1 MMTNTVEAL
10 KEPSF
15 IASKNLSI
23 QELTIGD
30 SSCCIR
36 LTIWADGVGKMEENK
51 SYQLHNVT
59 IREFSGKKI
68 LSTSKNGSTI
78 KAINDLDNVEV
89 LIDDDSRNDNTVQ
102 HLKNVRIVGVQKLDA
117 YYQCL
122 KCAAKVTKDDDMGE
136 CLRCSM
142 VQSLSDCHKGVM
154 ACVIVKSENNTLTL
168 RVFDK
173 VITAIMD
180 NQREVTPRELLRAR
194 PFGMHFQDGIIRS
207 IRRS

>member
-1 MMTNTVEAL
+1 MPISNVTAVMTNSRVTVEAL

-30 SSCCIR
+30 YSGCIR
-36 LTIWADGVGKMEENK
+36 LTIWADEVGKMEENK

-59 IREFSGKKI
+59 IQFSGKKF
-68 LSTSKNGSTI
+68 LATSKNGSTI

-102 HLKNVRIVGVQKLDA
+102 HLKNVRIVGVQKLDT

-122 KCAAKVTKDDDMGE
+122 KCAAKVTEDDDMGE
-136 CLRCSM
+136 CL
-142 VQSLSDCHKGVM
+142 
-154 ACVIVKSENNTLTL
+154 
-168 RVFDK
+168 
-173 VITAIMD
+173 
-180 NQREVTPRELLRAR
+180 
-194 PFGMHFQDGIIRS
+194 
-207 IRRS
+207 